1 MTPAPVGLL
10 IVVGDSGKF
19 PIFAMVFF
27 CPHTIRA
34 IFMAIPVMIVVVLF
48 VMVSAIV
55 GKQRCW
61 RYRDR
66 GHQGGSE
73 QGRIQKSGHA
83 YSPQQQWGNWFAKH
97 SLTADGERNQ

>member
-1 MTPAPVGLL
+1 
-10 IVVGDSGKF
+10 
-19 PIFAMVFF
+19 
-27 CPHTIRA
+27 
-34 IFMAIPVMIVVVLF
+34 MAIPVMIVVVLF

-83 YSPQQQWGNWFAKH
+83 YSPQQQGGNWCAKR
-97 SLTADGERNQ
+97 SLTA

>member
-1 MTPAPVGLL
+1 MLVTPPPVCLL
-10 IVVGDSGKF
+10 IVVAKPGKF
-19 PIFAMVFF
+19 LIFAMVLF

-34 IFMAIPVMIVVVLF
+34 IFMAIPVMIVVMLL

-55 GKQRCW
+55 GEQRCW

-66 GHQGGSE
+66 GHQGGRQ

-83 YSPQQQWGNWFAKH
+83 YSPQQQGGNWFAKH
-97 SLTADGERNQ
+97 SLTADGE